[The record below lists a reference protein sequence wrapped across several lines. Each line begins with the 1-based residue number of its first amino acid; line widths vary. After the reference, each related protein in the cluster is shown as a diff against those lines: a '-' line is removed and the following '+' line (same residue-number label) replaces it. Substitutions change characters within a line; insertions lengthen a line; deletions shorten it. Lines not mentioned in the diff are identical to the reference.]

1 VITKNKNALYLVNKD
16 FRKTKIVLLRI
27 LILIAFF
34 LFNFITA
41 KSQQTSRDS
50 LFHLLQSTPAN
61 KEKVLLYLQ
70 LGENLQASNPD
81 SAGFYY
87 QQAKVLANRLNDKK
101 GLSKY
106 FSYQIN
112 LFNQK
117 AQFEEG
123 LAAAQ
128 EDAAIA
134 EQLKDPQILIQGY
147 NDVANEYEYLGDY
160 QPASEYYLKSLKLA
174 SSRNDEGMES
184 KIYDNLASVF
194 ISLKDYKTA
203 DTYCHNAFNLASKLH
218 DTVTMGNCLI
228 NMGVT
233 EIHQQKYKEALSHF
247 NESEKIG
254 YKIPDM
260 SLVADALSDKALV
273 FYTQHKLDT
282 ATQIYHQQLAVA
294 QKYNLPFEKLYGLFQ
309 LAVVEKDKNNF
320 AAAEQYAS
328 QAIAIGEKLNTSD
341 ELMEMYDTMSVI
353 KEKMGK
359 PEEALL
365 FKNKYVALNDSM
377 MNAQIQTNIHHLNIQ
392 YHSAQKDKKIA
403 EQNLSIEKNKAAIE
417 RKNMWIFIFL
427 GGIIAL
433 TAILILSIRSYR
445 HKQNLH
451 RQSLLTLQKQHEVNT
466 LKEKMQAR
474 EEERDRIGRE
484 MHDDIGSALT
494 TILYLSDDLKEK
506 SKEGENKIADK
517 IASTATGVVDKMN
530 EIIWSMN
537 RQYDTL
543 DDLIVYTRQHA
554 VEFLQNHCLKY
565 QFNVPEYIPDLQITG
580 EQRRNIYLV
589 IKESLHN
596 IVKHSCASEVNISF
610 DLNGGLRSCIHDNGK
625 GIETISQ
632 RRFGNGLK
640 NMRQRMESIGG
651 SFEIENENGTIIRLY
666 CPLDYQENAANV

>member
-1 VITKNKNALYLVNKD
+1 LIYTFTEKPQ
-16 FRKTKIVLLRI
+16 IVLFRI
-27 LILIAFF
+27 FILLAFF
-34 LFNFITA
+34 VFNFFAA

-50 LFHLLQSTPAN
+50 LLHLLETSPAN
-61 KEKVLLYLQ
+61 KGKVLLYLQ
-70 LGENLQASNPD
+70 YGETLQASNPD
-81 SAGFYY
+81 SAAFYY
-87 QQAKVLANRLNDKK
+87 QHAKILADRLNDKK

-106 FSYQIN
+106 FSHQIN

-117 AQFEEG
+117 AQFDEG

-128 EDAAIA
+128 QDVSIA

-147 NDVANEYEYLGDY
+147 NDVANEYQYLGDY
-160 QPASEYYLKSLKLA
+160 EPASEYYLKSLQLA

-184 KIYDNLASVF
+184 KIYDNLGSVF
-194 ISLKDYKTA
+194 ISLKDYSIA

-233 EIHQQKYKEALSHF
+233 EIHEKKYKEALLHF
-247 NESEKIG
+247 EESEKIG
-254 YKIPDM
+254 NDIPDM
-260 SLVADALSDKALV
+260 SLVADAVSDEGLV
-273 FYTQHKLDT
+273 YYTIHDLKT
-282 ATQIYHQQLAVA
+282 AEKKYQQELMITK
-294 QKYNLPFEKLYGLFQ
+294 KYNLPFEKLYALFE
-309 LAVVEKDKNNF
+309 LAVVAKDKKDFSVAENY
-320 AAAEQYAS
+320 AA
-328 QAIAIGEKLNTSD
+328 QAISIGEHLNTAD

-359 PEEALL
+359 PTEALL
-365 FKNKYVALNDSM
+365 YKNKYIALNDSM

-403 EQNLSIEKNKAAIE
+403 EQNLSIEKNKAALE

-427 GGIIAL
+427 GGIVAL
-433 TAILILSIRSYR
+433 FTILVLSVRGYR

-466 LKEKMQAR
+466 LKAKMQAR
-474 EEERDRIGRE
+474 EEERERIARE

-506 SKEGENKIADK
+506 SQEDENKIADK

-565 QFNVPEYIPDLQITG
+565 HFNVPEYIPNVQITG

-596 IVKHSCASEVNISF
+596 IVKHSGASTVDVSF
-610 DLNGGLRSCIHDNGK
+610 DLNGGLGGRIHDNGK
-625 GIETISQ
+625 GIETNGQ
-632 RRFGNGLK
+632 RRFGNGLT

-651 SFEIENENGTIIRLY
+651 TLEIENENGTTVKLY
-666 CPLDYQENAANV
+666 CPLNDGEEEKNV

>member
-1 VITKNKNALYLVNKD
+1 ML
-16 FRKTKIVLLRI
+16 LLRI

-34 LFNFITA
+34 LFNYITA
-41 KSQQTSRDS
+41 QSQQTYRDS
-50 LFHLLQSTPAN
+50 LYQLLKTTRAG
-61 KEKVLLYLQ
+61 KGKVLLYLKY
-70 LGENLQASNPD
+70 GETYQASNPD
-81 SAGFYY
+81 SAAFYY
-87 QQAKVLANRLNDKK
+87 QKAKALASRINDKK
-101 GLSKY
+101 GLSEY
-106 FSYQIN
+106 FSHEIN
-112 LFNQK
+112 LFNKK
-117 AQFEEG
+117 AQFDEG

-128 EDAAIA
+128 EDVAFG

-174 SSRNDEGMES
+174 SSRGDEGMES

-247 NESEKIG
+247 DESEKIG

-260 SLVADALSDKALV
+260 SLVADALSDEGLV
-273 FYTQHKLDT
+273 YYTKHDLEPAEKK
-282 ATQIYHQQLAVA
+282 YQQELMITK
-294 QKYNLPFEKLYGLFQ
+294 KYNLPFEKLYALFE
-309 LAVVEKDKNNF
+309 LAVVAKDRKNYRV
-320 AAAEQYAS
+320 AEQYAAG
-328 QAIAIGEKLNTSD
+328 AIAIGEHLKTAD
-341 ELMEMYDTMSVI
+341 ELMEMYDSMSVI

-359 PEEALL
+359 PAEALL
-365 FKNKYVALNDSM
+365 YKNKYVALNDSM

-433 TAILILSIRSYR
+433 IAILILSIRSYR

-565 QFNVPEYIPDLQITG
+565 QFDVQEFIPDLQITG

-596 IVKHSCASEVNISF
+596 IVKHSGASEVNISF
-610 DLNGGLRSCIHDNGK
+610 DLNGGLRACIHDNGK
-625 GIETISQ
+625 GIGTISQ
-632 RRFGNGLK
+632 CRFGNGLK

-651 SFEIENENGTIIRLY
+651 SFEIENENGTTIRLY
-666 CPLDYQENAANV
+666 CPLENATNV

>member
-1 VITKNKNALYLVNKD
+1 MIYTITEKPQ
-16 FRKTKIVLLRI
+16 IVLFRIFI
-27 LILIAFF
+27 LITFF
-34 LFNFITA
+34 VFNFFTA

-50 LFHLLQSTPAN
+50 LFRLLQTTPAN
-61 KEKVLLYLQ
+61 KEKILLYLQ
-70 LGENLQASNPD
+70 LGESLQESNPD
-81 SAGFYY
+81 SAGVYFQY
-87 QQAKVLANRLNDKK
+87 ARSLANRINDKK

-106 FSYQIN
+106 LSQQVN

-117 AQFEEG
+117 AQFEDG

-128 EDAAIA
+128 IDAAIG

-160 QPASEYYLKSLKLA
+160 QPASEYYLKSLQLA

-194 ISLKDYKTA
+194 ISLKDYSIA

-233 EIHQQKYKEALSHF
+233 EIHERKYKEALSHF
-247 NESEKIG
+247 QQSEKIG
-254 YKIPDM
+254 YNIPDM
-260 SLVADALSDKALV
+260 SLVADALSDEGLV
-273 FYTQHKLDT
+273 YYTTHDLEPAEKKYRQELMIT
-282 ATQIYHQQLAVA
+282 E
-294 QKYNLPFEKLYGLFQ
+294 KYNLPFEKLYALFE
-309 LAVVEKDKNNF
+309 LAVVAKDKKDF
-320 AAAEQYAS
+320 SVAEDYAA
-328 QAIAIGEKLNTSD
+328 QAISIGEHLNTAD

-359 PEEALL
+359 PSEAL
-365 FKNKYVALNDSM
+365 FYKNKYVALNDSM
-377 MNAQIQTNIHHLNIQ
+377 MNGQVQTNIHHLNIQ

-433 TAILILSIRSYR
+433 ITILILSVRGYR

-474 EEERDRIGRE
+474 EEERSRIARE

-506 SKEGENKIADK
+506 SKDDQNKIAEK

-554 VEFLQNHCLKY
+554 VEFLQNHRLQY
-565 QFNVPEYIPDLQITG
+565 HFNVPEYIPDLQITG

-596 IVKHSCASEVNISF
+596 IVKHSGASTVDISF
-610 DLNGGLRSCIHDNGK
+610 DLNAGLSACIHDNGK
-625 GIETISQ
+625 GVKTNGR
-632 RRFGNGLK
+632 RRFGNGLT
-640 NMRQRMESIGG
+640 NMIQRMESIGG
-651 SFEIENENGTIIRLY
+651 TFEIENENGTKVKLY
-666 CPLDYQENAANV
+666 CPLNNEEEGKKPITNVT

>member
-1 VITKNKNALYLVNKD
+1 LANKH
-16 FRKTKIVLLRI
+16 FRKTKMVLLRI

-34 LFNFITA
+34 LLNFFTA
-41 KSQQTSRDS
+41 RSQQTSKDS
-50 LFHLLQSTPAN
+50 LFRLLQSTPAN
-61 KEKVLLYLQ
+61 KAKVLLYLQ
-70 LGENLQASNPD
+70 FGETFQVTNPD

-87 QQAKVLANRLNDKK
+87 QKAKALANRLNDKEA
-101 GLSKY
+101 LSKY
-106 FSYQIN
+106 LSYQIN

-117 AQFEEG
+117 AEFDQG

-128 EDAAIA
+128 EDALIA
-134 EQLKDPQILIQGY
+134 EQLKDPKILIEAY
-147 NDVANEYEYLGDY
+147 NDVANEYEYLGEY
-160 QPASEYYLKSLKLA
+160 ERASEYYLKSLKLA
-174 SSRNDEGMES
+174 SSRDDEGMES

-194 ISLKDYKTA
+194 ISLKDYSIA
-203 DTYCHNAFNLASKLH
+203 DTYCHNAFNLASKFH

-233 EIHQQKYKEALSHF
+233 EIHEQKYKEALSHLDQ
-247 NESEKIG
+247 SEKIG

-260 SLVADALSDKALV
+260 SLVADALSDEGLV
-273 FYTQHKLDT
+273 YYTTHDLDR
-282 ATQIYHQQLAVA
+282 AEKKYQQQLILTK
-294 QKYNLPFEKLYGLFQ
+294 KYHLPFETFYALFQ
-309 LAVVEKDKNNF
+309 LAVVAKDRNNYSV
-320 AAAEQYAS
+320 AEQYAAG
-328 QAIAIGEKLNTSD
+328 AIAIGEHLKTAD

-359 PEEALL
+359 FSEAL
-365 FKNKYVALNDSM
+365 FYKNKYVALNDSI
-377 MNAQIQTNIHHLNIQ
+377 MNAQIQTNIHQLNIQ
-392 YHSAQKDKKIA
+392 YHSAEKDKTIA

-417 RKNMWIFIFL
+417 RKNTWIFIFL
-427 GGIIAL
+427 AGIIAL
-433 TAILILSIRSYR
+433 ITILILSIRSYR

-451 RQSLLTLQKQHEVNT
+451 RQTLLTLQKQHEVDT

-494 TILYLSDDLKEK
+494 TILYLTDDLKEK
-506 SKEGENKIADK
+506 SKEGDYKIADK
-517 IASTATGVVDKMN
+517 IASTATGLVDKMN

-537 RQYDTL
+537 HQYDTL
-543 DDLIVYTRQHA
+543 DDLIVYTREHA
-554 VEFLQNHCLKY
+554 VEFLQNHGLKY
-565 QFNVPEYIPDLQITG
+565 HFDLPEYIPDLQITG

-596 IVKHSCASEVNISF
+596 IVKHSCASEVNIAF

-625 GIETISQ
+625 GIERNGQ

-651 SFEIENENGTIIRLY
+651 TFEIENENGTIITLY
-666 CPLDYQENAANV
+666 CPLDHQENGPNI

>member
-1 VITKNKNALYLVNKD
+1 
-16 FRKTKIVLLRI
+16 VLLRI
-27 LILIAFF
+27 LILLVLSF
-34 LFNFITA
+34 LNFLTA
-41 KSQQTSRDS
+41 TSQQTNKDS
-50 LFHLLQSTPAN
+50 LFHLLKTTPPN
-61 KEKVLLYLQ
+61 KEKILLYLDYGQ
-70 LGENLQASNPD
+70 TLQASNPD
-81 SAGFYY
+81 SAAYY
-87 QQAKVLANRLNDKK
+87 YEQARALAIRLNNKK

-106 FSYQIN
+106 FSNQIN
-112 LFNQK
+112 LLNQK

-123 LAAAQ
+123 LLAAQ
-128 EDAAIA
+128 KDAAIG
-134 EQLKDPQILIQGY
+134 EELKDTQILIQGY
-147 NDVANEYEYLGDY
+147 NDVANEYEYLGEF

-174 SSRNDEGMES
+174 SSRGDEGMES
-184 KIYDNLASVF
+184 RIYDNLASVF
-194 ISLKDYKTA
+194 ISLKDYNTA
-203 DTYCHNAFNLASKLH
+203 NTYCHNAFQLASKLG

-233 EIHQQKYKEALSHF
+233 EIHEQKYAEALSHF
-247 NESEKIG
+247 DESEKIG

-273 FYTQHKLDT
+273 FYTQHKLNT
-282 ATQIYHQQLAVA
+282 AAEIYHHELAVA
-294 QKYNLPFEKLYGLFQ
+294 KKYNLPFEKLYGLFQ

-320 AAAEQYAS
+320 STAEQYAAK
-328 QAIAIGEKLNTSD
+328 AIALGEKLNTAD

-359 PEEALL
+359 PAEALL
-365 FKNKYVALNDSM
+365 YKNKYVSLNDSM

-392 YHSAQKDKKIA
+392 YHSAQKDKMIA
-403 EQNLSIEKNKAAIE
+403 EQNLNIEKNKAAIE

-433 TAILILSIRSYR
+433 IIILIISVRSYR
-445 HKQNLH
+445 HKQNLN
-451 RQSLLTLQKQHEVNT
+451 RQFLLTLQKQHEVNT

-474 EEERDRIGRE
+474 EEERNRIGRE

-494 TILYLSDDLKEK
+494 TILYLTDDLKAK
-506 SKEGENKIADK
+506 SKEDENKIPDK
-517 IASTATGVVDKMN
+517 IAATASGVVDKMN

-537 RQYDTL
+537 REYDTL

-565 QFNVPEYIPDLQITG
+565 HFDIPDFIPDLHISG

-596 IVKHSCASEVNISF
+596 IVKHSCATEVAISF
-610 DLNGGLRSCIHDNGK
+610 KLTDRFRACIHDNGK
-625 GIETISQ
+625 GFEKTGP

-640 NMRQRMESIGG
+640 NMQQRMESIGG
-651 SFEIENENGTIIRLY
+651 SFEIENDNGTTIILY
-666 CPLDYQENAANV
+666 CPFEHLKPESAGI

>member
-1 VITKNKNALYLVNKD
+1 ME
-16 FRKTKIVLLRI
+16 LLRI
-27 LILIAFF
+27 LILISFF
-34 LFNFITA
+34 LCDFFTA
-41 KSQQTSRDS
+41 HSQQTTRDS
-50 LFHLLQSTPAN
+50 LFHLLHTSPAN
-61 KEKVLLYLQ
+61 KGKVLLYLQ
-70 LGENLQASNPD
+70 YGESLQASNPD
-81 SAGFYY
+81 SAAFYY
-87 QQAKVLANRLNDKK
+87 QHAKILADRLNDKK

-106 FSYQIN
+106 FSRQIN

-117 AQFEEG
+117 AQFDEG

-128 EDAAIA
+128 QDVSIA
-134 EQLKDPQILIQGY
+134 EQLKDPEILIEGY

-174 SSRNDEGMES
+174 SVRGDEGMES

-194 ISLKDYKTA
+194 ISLKDYSVA
-203 DTYCHNAFNLASKLH
+203 HAYCHNAFNLASKLH

-233 EIHQQKYKEALSHF
+233 EIHEKKYKEALLHF
-247 NESEKIG
+247 AQSEEIG
-254 YKIPDM
+254 YKIPDI
-260 SLVADALSDKALV
+260 SLVADALSDEGLV
-273 FYTQHKLDT
+273 YYTVHDLKM
-282 ATQIYHQQLAVA
+282 AEKKYQQELMITK
-294 QKYNLPFEKLYGLFQ
+294 KYNLPFEKLYALFE
-309 LAVVEKDKNNF
+309 LAVAAKDKKDFRVAENY
-320 AAAEQYAS
+320 AA
-328 QAIAIGEKLNTSD
+328 QAISIGEHLNTAD
-341 ELMEMYDTMSVI
+341 ELIEMYDTMSVI
-353 KEKMGK
+353 KERMGK
-359 PEEALL
+359 PAEALL
-365 FKNKYVALNDSM
+365 YKNKYVSLNDSM

-403 EQNLSIEKNKAAIE
+403 DQNLSIEKNKAAIE

-427 GGIIAL
+427 GGIVAL
-433 TAILILSIRSYR
+433 IAILVLSVRGYR

-466 LKEKMQAR
+466 LKAKMQAR
-474 EEERDRIGRE
+474 EEERGRIAGE

-506 SKEGENKIADK
+506 SKEDENKIVDK

-543 DDLIVYTRQHA
+543 DDLIVYTRQHTA
-554 VEFLQNHCLKY
+554 EFLQNHCLEY
-565 QFNVPEYIPDLQITG
+565 HFNVPEYIPDLQITG

-596 IVKHSCASEVNISF
+596 IVKHSEASKVDVSF
-610 DLNGGLRSCIHDNGK
+610 DLNEGLQACIHDNGK
-625 GIETISQ
+625 GIETNGQ
-632 RRFGNGLK
+632 RRFGNGLT

-651 SFEIENENGTIIRLY
+651 TLEIENENGTTIKLY
-666 CPLDYQENAANV
+666 CPLNDGEEEKNV

>member
-1 VITKNKNALYLVNKD
+1 MIYTITEKPQ
-16 FRKTKIVLLRI
+16 IVLFRIFI
-27 LILIAFF
+27 LITFF
-34 LFNFITA
+34 VFNFFTA

-50 LFHLLQSTPAN
+50 LFRLLQTTPAN
-61 KEKVLLYLQ
+61 KEKILLYLQ
-70 LGENLQASNPD
+70 LGESLQESNPD
-81 SAGFYY
+81 SAGVYFQY
-87 QQAKVLANRLNDKK
+87 ARSLANRINDKK

-106 FSYQIN
+106 LSQQVN

-117 AQFEEG
+117 AQFEDG

-128 EDAAIA
+128 IDAAIG

-160 QPASEYYLKSLKLA
+160 QPASEYYLKSLQLA

-194 ISLKDYKTA
+194 ISLKDYSIA

-233 EIHQQKYKEALSHF
+233 EIHERKYKEALSHF
-247 NESEKIG
+247 QQSEKIG
-254 YKIPDM
+254 YNIPDM
-260 SLVADALSDKALV
+260 SLVADALSDEGLV
-273 FYTQHKLDT
+273 YYTTHDLEPAEKKYRQELMIT
-282 ATQIYHQQLAVA
+282 E
-294 QKYNLPFEKLYGLFQ
+294 KYNLPFEKLYALFE
-309 LAVVEKDKNNF
+309 LAVVAKDKKDF
-320 AAAEQYAS
+320 SVAEDYAA
-328 QAIAIGEKLNTSD
+328 QAISIGEHLNTAD

-359 PEEALL
+359 PSEAL
-365 FKNKYVALNDSM
+365 FYKNKYVALNDSM
-377 MNAQIQTNIHHLNIQ
+377 MNGQVQTNIHHLNIQ

-433 TAILILSIRSYR
+433 ITILILSVRGYR

-474 EEERDRIGRE
+474 EEERSRIARE

-506 SKEGENKIADK
+506 SKDDQNKIADK

-554 VEFLQNHCLKY
+554 VEFLQNHRLQY
-565 QFNVPEYIPDLQITG
+565 HFNVPEYIPDLQITG

-596 IVKHSCASEVNISF
+596 IVKHSGASTVDISF
-610 DLNGGLRSCIHDNGK
+610 DLNAGLSACIHDNGK
-625 GIETISQ
+625 GVKTNGR
-632 RRFGNGLK
+632 RRFGNGLT
-640 NMRQRMESIGG
+640 NMIQRMESIGG
-651 SFEIENENGTIIRLY
+651 TFEIENENGTKVKLY
-666 CPLDYQENAANV
+666 CPLNNEEEGKKPITNVT